1 MEIAGIVNELYE
13 RHIESVEQVG
23 GISIEEFSRMNHA
36 LKRLERFW
44 TDQILY
50 RL

>member
-1 MEIAGIVNELYE
+1 MANIVNALYE
-13 RHIESVEQVG
+13 RHMRSIDQVG
-23 GISIEEFSRMNHA
+23 GIASEDFKVLNRSLH
-36 LKRLERFW
+36 RLERFW

>member
-1 MEIAGIVNELYE
+1 LSITDVAGLPV
-13 RHIESVEQVG
+13 
-23 GISIEEFSRMNHA
+23 EEFERLNKA
-36 LKRLERFW
+36 LARLERFW